1 MAWNEPGKGRDPWG
15 NRGGNGQGGG
25 GGGNDGPPDLDEVFR
40 NLKRRLSSAFGG
52 GSGGGGG
59 RGAAGGQGPTP
70 ALVGTIVAVLLVV
83 WGLSGF
89 YMVDDAERGVVQRLG
104 AFERTEDPG
113 LHWHIPWPVETVSRV
128 NVNEIRRYNHSTLM
142 LTEDE
147 NIVDIDVNVQFRI
160 ADPQAY
166 LFNVEEPERTLR
178 EVTES
183 AVREVVGTNNLGFI
197 ILGDG
202 RTFLEMTTIESL
214 QTTLN
219 SYQAG
224 IVITQVNLQ
233 DANFPE
239 PVQPAVEDAITARE
253 DRERKIL
260 EAEQYANDRVPRARG
275 AAARRIE
282 EGEGYRARV
291 VNQSEGDASRFTQ
304 LLAEYEAAPDVTRER
319 LYMETM
325 EEVLGRTPKV
335 LMDVSDGAGNMIYLP
350 VDQLLK
356 RHAGSDSDDD
366 NGADSDRDRRAE
378 IEEQPRLRQD
388 LRTRGGR
395 R

>member
-25 GGGNDGPPDLDEVFR
+25 SNDGPPDLDEVFR
-40 NLKRRLSSAFGG
+40 NLKRRISGAFGG
-52 GSGGGGG
+52 GGGGG
-59 RGAAGGQGPTP
+59 RAAGGGQGPGG
-70 ALVGTIVAVLLVV
+70 ALVAMIAGVLLVV

-89 YMVDDAERGVVQRLG
+89 YMVDDAERGVVQRFG
-104 AFERTEDPG
+104 SFERTEDPG
-113 LHWHIPWPVETVSRV
+113 LQWHIPWPVERVHRV
-128 NVNEIRRYNHSTLM
+128 NVNEIRRYNHDTLM

-147 NIVDIDVNVQFRI
+147 NIVDVDVNVQFRV

-166 LFNVEEPERTLR
+166 LFNVQEPERTLR

-183 AVREVVGTNNLGFI
+183 AVREVVGTNQLGFI

-202 RTFLEMTTIESL
+202 RTFLEMETMQSL
-214 QTTLN
+214 QSTLN
-219 SYQAG
+219 NYQAG
-224 IVITQVNLQ
+224 MVITQVNLQ

-282 EGEGYRARV
+282 EAEAFRSRL
-291 VNQSEGDASRFTQ
+291 VNQAEGDASRFSQ
-304 LLAEYEAAPDVTRER
+304 LLVQYELAPEVTRER

-335 LMDVSDGAGNMIYLP
+335 VMDVSDGAGNMIYLP
-350 VDQLLK
+350 VDKLLE
-356 RHAGSDSDDD
+356 RHRSGSDSDDD
-366 NGADSDRDRRAE
+366 NGRAESDRERRE
-378 IEEQPRLRQD
+378 EVQEQPRLRQD

>member
-25 GGGNDGPPDLDEVFR
+25 GDNDGPPDLDEVFR
-40 NLKRRLSSAFGG
+40 NLKQRISGAFGG
-52 GSGGGGG
+52 GGGGG
-59 RGAAGGQGPTP
+59 RAGTGGQGPGG
-70 ALVGTIVAVLLVV
+70 ALVAMIAGVLLVA

-89 YMVDDAERGVVQRLG
+89 YMVDDAEQGVVQRLG
-104 AFERTEDPG
+104 AFERAEDPG
-113 LHWHIPWPVETVSRV
+113 LHWHIPWPVERVHRV
-128 NVNEIRRYNHSTLM
+128 NINEIRRYNHDTLM

-147 NIVDIDVNVQFRI
+147 NIVDVDVNVQFRV

-183 AVREVVGTNNLGFI
+183 AVREVVGTNQLGFI

-202 RTFLEMTTIESL
+202 RTFLEMETMQSL
-214 QTTLN
+214 QSTLN
-219 SYQAG
+219 NYQAG
-224 IVITQVNLQ
+224 MVITQVNLQ

-275 AAARRIE
+275 AAARRVE
-282 EGEGYRARV
+282 EAEAHRSRV
-291 VNQSEGDASRFTQ
+291 VNQAEGDASRFTQ
-304 LLAEYEAAPDVTRER
+304 LLVEYEVAPDVTRER

-325 EEVLGRTPKV
+325 EEILGRTPKV

-350 VDQLLK
+350 VDKLLQ
-356 RHAGSDSDDD
+356 RHQSSDSDDD
-366 NGADSDRDRRAE
+366 NGRSESDAERRGE
-378 IEEQPRLRQD
+378 IQEQPRLRED